1 VKKEK
6 IQIEIDIP
14 SKSFNVKHASC
25 PNGHSL
31 IDESVKI
38 NGYPAL
44 KVKIICKGKTGF
56 LFLDPVYGSYE
67 NVEKGITLREND
79 VSGFFCPECDISLL
93 DPDETCS
100 TCSSPM
106 FILQLPHGSFVEGC
120 TKKGCMF
127 HKLKLV
133 SGEQQ
138 MGRLFDDS
146 SLDSFL

>member
-14 SKSFNVKHASC
+14 SKSINVRHATC

-38 NGYPAL
+38 HGNPSI
-44 KVKIICKGKTGF
+44 KVKASCKGNSGY
-56 LFLDPVYGSYE
+56 LYLDPVYGSFD
-67 NVEKGITLREND
+67 NIEKDITLREGD
-79 VSGFFCPECDISLL
+79 VSELFCPVCGVSLL
-93 DPDETCS
+93 DPDDTCS
-100 TCSSPM
+100 LCSSPM
-106 FILQLPHGSFVEGC
+106 FIFQLQHGSFVEGC

-146 SLDSFL
+146 TLESFL